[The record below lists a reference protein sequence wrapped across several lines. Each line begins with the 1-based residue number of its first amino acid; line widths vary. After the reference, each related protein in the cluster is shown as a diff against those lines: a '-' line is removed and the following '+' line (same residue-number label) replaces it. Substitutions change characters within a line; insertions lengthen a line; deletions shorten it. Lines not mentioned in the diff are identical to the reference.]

1 MEERLNKWL
10 SRMGVC
16 SRREADRLI
25 QEGKVLIDGKVAQMG
40 QRVED
45 GQKVICDGKPVGDTD
60 GGRGEVKPPRPV
72 LLAVNKPRGIVCTTS
87 DKDRAENIV
96 EMLSYPERIYPV
108 GRLDKESE
116 GLILMTN
123 QGDLVNKI
131 MRSTNAHEKEYIVTV
146 DKVLTDEFIKQM
158 SEGVWLEELER
169 KTLPC
174 KVRKQGER
182 RFSIILT
189 QGLNRQIRR
198 MCQACGYRVHLLRR
212 VRIMN
217 IQLGGL
223 KTGEYRKITG
233 EEYKRL
239 IKLLEGSTSLS
250 KSDRRGKRYVAFHS
264 KNEDQVNKWKQRSGE

>member
-96 EMLSYPERIYPV
+96 EMLSYPERIYPI

-146 DKVLTDEFIKQM
+146 DKVLTDEFI
-158 SEGVWLEELER
+158 ER

-223 KTGEYRKITG
+223 KTGEYRKVTG

-250 KSDRRGKRYVAFHS
+250 EADRRGKRYVAFHPR
-264 KNEDQVNKWKQRSGE
+264 KEDQVNKWKQRSRE

>member
-1 MEERLNKWL
+1 
-10 SRMGVC
+10 
-16 SRREADRLI
+16 
-25 QEGKVLIDGKVAQMG
+25 
-40 QRVED
+40 
-45 GQKVICDGKPVGDTD
+45 
-60 GGRGEVKPPRPV
+60 
-72 LLAVNKPRGIVCTTS
+72 
-87 DKDRAENIV
+87 
-96 EMLSYPERIYPV
+96 
-108 GRLDKESE
+108 
-116 GLILMTN
+116 
-123 QGDLVNKI
+123 

-198 MCQACGYRVHLLRR
+198 MGQACGYRVHLLRR

-264 KNEDQVNKWKQRSGE
+264 KNEDQVNKWKQKSGE

>member
-1 MEERLNKWL
+1 MDEKIRINKYL
-10 SRMGVC
+10 SDAGVC
-16 SRREADRLI
+16 SRREADRLTEAGRVTVRGTVVSTGEKI
-25 QEGKVLIDGKVAQMG
+25 FPDEEICIDGKPKKKQ
-40 QRVED
+40 E
-45 GQKVICDGKPVGDTD
+45 KKI
-60 GGRGEVKPPRPV
+60 
-72 LLAVNKPRGIVCTTS
+72 LLLFHKPRGIVCTTS

-96 EMLSYPERIYPV
+96 EMLSYPERIYPI

-223 KTGEYRKITG
+223 KTGEYRKVTG

-250 KSDRRGKRYVAFHS
+250 EADRRGKRYVAFHPR
-264 KNEDQVNKWKQRSGE
+264 KEDQVNKWKQRSRE